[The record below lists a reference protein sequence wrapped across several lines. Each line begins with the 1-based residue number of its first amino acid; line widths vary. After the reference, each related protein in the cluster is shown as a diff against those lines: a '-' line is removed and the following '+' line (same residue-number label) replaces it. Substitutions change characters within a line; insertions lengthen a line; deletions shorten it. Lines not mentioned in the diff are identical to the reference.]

1 MEAYSKAGAHA
12 EEVFSNIKTVHT
24 FGGQKKEAEVYDKLL
39 NPAKRAGILRNLISG
54 VSGGIIFL
62 IMYAVYGIGFWYGI
76 NLILEDSELRR
87 SLGCGQFRAE
97 DEERPD
103 ECLSRYSPQDL
114 VIVFHCVLLG
124 GLQVG
129 YAVPY
134 IEAITTAQS
143 AASDIFKIIRR
154 VPVINSLSDK
164 GMKPVFLDNSITIR
178 NVSFTYPTRKVQVL
192 TGLSLQV
199 RKGQTVALVG
209 PSGCGKST
217 VLNLLQR
224 FYDPDN
230 QSGFIMLDDVDIK
243 LLSVGWLRDKIG
255 VVSQEPVMFD
265 MTILENIRVGR
276 SEVTKDE
283 VVRAAKE
290 ANAFDFI
297 MKLPKQFDTQ
307 VGEKGDQLSGGQKQ
321 RIAIARA
328 LVRNPSILLL
338 DEATSSLDV
347 ENEKIVQV
355 ALEKARAGRT
365 TIMVAHRLSTVRSA
379 GKPTQQFRQIFQD
392 NFVVRIKIQSVA
404 VYCRH
409 ADKIFVLSEGRVVEE
424 GSHQDLMQMNGVY
437 AGLAARQE
445 KYQNE
450 VEQISLESLSQP
462 QGESPELAGE
472 ARLSPPSPCHP
483 PVQTSGR
490 QLFLPRGRSA
500 LPPPPPSQ
508 SRSTLTT

>member
-1 MEAYSKAGAHA
+1 MFQSTFAAEELEAYSKAGAHA

-76 NLILEDSELRR
+76 NLILEDAENRR
-87 SLGCGQFRAE
+87 SLGCAKFRAE
-97 DEERPD
+97 DQERPE
-103 ECLSRYSPQDL
+103 ECSARYSPQDL

-154 VPVINSLSDK
+154 VPSINSLSDK
-164 GMKPVFLDNSITIR
+164 GMKPVFLDNSITIK

-355 ALEKARAGRT
+355 NGRGSDRGP
-365 TIMVAHRLSTVRSA
+365 A
-379 GKPTQQFRQIFQD
+379 KP
-392 NFVVRIKIQSVA
+392 
-404 VYCRH
+404 
-409 ADKIFVLSEGRVVEE
+409 
-424 GSHQDLMQMNGVY
+424 
-437 AGLAARQE
+437 
-445 KYQNE
+445 
-450 VEQISLESLSQP
+450 
-462 QGESPELAGE
+462 
-472 ARLSPPSPCHP
+472 
-483 PVQTSGR
+483 
-490 QLFLPRGRSA
+490 
-500 LPPPPPSQ
+500 
-508 SRSTLTT
+508 

>member
-1 MEAYSKAGAHA
+1 MFQSSFAAEELEAYSKAGAHA
-12 EEVFSNIKTVHT
+12 EEVLSNIKTVHT
-24 FGGQKKEAEVYDKLL
+24 FGGQKKEAEVYEKLL

-54 VSGGIIFL
+54 AAGGIIFL

-76 NLILEDSELRR
+76 NLILEEAELRR
-87 SLGCGQFRAE
+87 SLGCGQYRG
-97 DEERPD
+97 EERPD
-103 ECLSRYSPQDL
+103 ECVSHYSPQDL

-134 IEAITTAQS
+134 IEAITTAQA

-154 VPVINSLSDK
+154 VPAINSLSDK
-164 GMKPVFLDNSITIR
+164 GMKPVFLDNSITIK
-178 NVSFTYPTRKVQVL
+178 NVSFTYPTRKVEVL

-265 MTILENIRVGR
+265 LNILENIRVGR

-355 ALEKARAGRT
+355 
-365 TIMVAHRLSTVRSA
+365 RL
-379 GKPTQQFRQIFQD
+379 
-392 NFVVRIKIQSVA
+392 N
-404 VYCRH
+404 
-409 ADKIFVLSEGRVVEE
+409 
-424 GSHQDLMQMNGVY
+424 
-437 AGLAARQE
+437 
-445 KYQNE
+445 
-450 VEQISLESLSQP
+450 
-462 QGESPELAGE
+462 
-472 ARLSPPSPCHP
+472 
-483 PVQTSGR
+483 
-490 QLFLPRGRSA
+490 
-500 LPPPPPSQ
+500 
-508 SRSTLTT
+508 

>member
-1 MEAYSKAGAHA
+1 MNCILVVISSVMSEEATFLVESQ
-12 EEVFSNIKTVHT
+12 KTNWTTVDPT
-24 FGGQKKEAEVYDKLL
+24 VMK
-39 NPAKRAGILRNLISG
+39 S
-54 VSGGIIFL
+54 FL
-62 IMYAVYGIGFWYGI
+62 M
-76 NLILEDSELRR
+76 
-87 SLGCGQFRAE
+87 
-97 DEERPD
+97 
-103 ECLSRYSPQDL
+103 
-114 VIVFHCVLLG
+114 
-124 GLQVG
+124 
-129 YAVPY
+129 
-134 IEAITTAQS
+134 
-143 AASDIFKIIRR
+143 
-154 VPVINSLSDK
+154 
-164 GMKPVFLDNSITIR
+164 
-178 NVSFTYPTRKVQVL
+178 KVQVL

-379 GKPTQQFRQIFQD
+379 GKPTQQFPQIFQD
-392 NFVVRIKIQSVA
+392 NFVVRIN
-404 VYCRH
+404 R
-409 ADKIFVLSEGRVVEE
+409 VL
-424 GSHQDLMQMNGVY
+424 Q
-437 AGLAARQE
+437 AR
-445 KYQNE
+445 
-450 VEQISLESLSQP
+450 
-462 QGESPELAGE
+462 
-472 ARLSPPSPCHP
+472 
-483 PVQTSGR
+483 
-490 QLFLPRGRSA
+490 
-500 LPPPPPSQ
+500 
-508 SRSTLTT
+508 